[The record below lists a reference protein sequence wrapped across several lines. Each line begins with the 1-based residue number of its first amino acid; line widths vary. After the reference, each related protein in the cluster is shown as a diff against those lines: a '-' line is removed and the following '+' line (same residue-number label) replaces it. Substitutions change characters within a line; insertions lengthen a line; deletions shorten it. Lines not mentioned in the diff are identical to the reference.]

1 MTYFAYKGLTLIEI
15 GLAESIFHMSSLV
28 MEIPTGAIADLYG
41 RKVSRLLGVTVK
53 ILYLT
58 LLIFVSSF
66 GLAAFAMFLA
76 ALSYN
81 LESGADTAFVYDTL
95 VDHNETD
102 SFTQIQGNREVIL
115 QVSSLIGIFIGGSI
129 AEKSYTLAIIAS
141 IVMFGISFVIGTK
154 LIEPKQRTKEDRP
167 SFKQHL
173 VLSYHE
179 IISQPKLIVLMI
191 FGSLLLTSLITAHY
205 YISIYW
211 LNKGIS
217 LTVISFWFMIQSS
230 GSILGG
236 LTVSKLIKKNH
247 TIWVKIIGMM
257 ISLCLWFIIH
267 PIFGFYALFLLGFL
281 DSLLYVTLMHIIND
295 SIQSHQRATLLSV
308 NSMFFSVVMIV
319 VFPLFGYL
327 AEITNLSLTF
337 SFLAGFTTV
346 IALILSFMNIK
357 HI

>member
-1 MTYFAYKGLTLIEI
+1 
-15 GLAESIFHMSSLV
+15 
-28 MEIPTGAIADLYG
+28 
-41 RKVSRLLGVTVK
+41 
-53 ILYLT
+53 
-58 LLIFVSSF
+58 
-66 GLAAFAMFLA
+66 
-76 ALSYN
+76 
-81 LESGADTAFVYDTL
+81 
-95 VDHNETD
+95 
-102 SFTQIQGNREVIL
+102 
-115 QVSSLIGIFIGGSI
+115 
-129 AEKSYTLAIIAS
+129 
-141 IVMFGISFVIGTK
+141 
-154 LIEPKQRTKEDRP
+154 
-167 SFKQHL
+167 
-173 VLSYHE
+173 
-179 IISQPKLIVLMI
+179 
-191 FGSLLLTSLITAHY
+191 
-205 YISIYW
+205 
-211 LNKGIS
+211 
-217 LTVISFWFMIQSS
+217 MIQSS